1 MEYDAIFIGGNKHLL
16 GGRIL
21 AGYRLRTE
29 GRKHGYETFVIDTA
43 PSMSWKE
50 LTTLLDSVVTEKTLM
65 LGFSIAWLD
74 AYHLSD
80 INWINDKFFHDL
92 RVKYPHVK
100 FVCGGPGGPWVK
112 GSQIVYRNCDW
123 VLVGFSDIAYTKLLD
138 LFSGKPNHGLKYF
151 LDTDNNKKIVQSDIN
166 HKIMNPDEIET
177 VLDLEDNFLS
187 YQPVPLEVGRGC
199 IFRCSFC
206 SHPFQGAKDYDSYQR
221 TPESLARE
229 LRRNYEL
236 FGTTR
241 YVLMDDTF
249 NDSMEKLDRLHRA
262 IDVAKLPDFKFMSY
276 IKPELLATK
285 PEMIDKMKALGVTGG
300 FLGMESMNNE
310 SRKAVKKGMD
320 FERVADA
327 VRLFRQR
334 TNVKLEASFI
344 VGLPGDS
351 IENQYKTLS
360 YMIKNQDEFCVSWHF
375 TGLGMYV
382 DKYGKGASEIDN
394 NPEKFGYEIQAKRK
408 LIPGAPG
415 YFINWKNKFMD
426 MPTAYKLGVTLT
438 NLSNIKRRPGGWQV
452 PTAWH
457 MGISDDDIENKTV
470 NELEIFTNGPS
481 FERARAI
488 ELLMKHTDLNF

>member
-1 MEYDAIFIGGNKHLL
+1 MEYDAIFIGGNRHLI

-29 GRKHGYETFVIDTA
+29 GRKHGHETFVIDTA
-43 PSMSWKE
+43 PSMSWDE

-74 AYHLSD
+74 GYQNTD
-80 INWINDKFFHDL
+80 INWVNDKFFNDL

-100 FVCGGPGGPWVK
+100 FVCGGPGGPWIK

-123 VLVGFSDIAYTKLLD
+123 VLVGFSDISYTKLLD

-151 LDTDNNKKIVQSDIN
+151 VDTDNGKKVVQSDIN

-177 VLDLEDNFLS
+177 VLDVEDNFLS
-187 YQPVPLEVGRGC
+187 YQPVPLEVARGC

-229 LRRNYEL
+229 LRRNYEQ

-241 YVLMDDTF
+241 YILMDDTF

-262 IDVAKLPDFKFMSY
+262 IDMAKLPDFKFMSY
-276 IKPELLATK
+276 LKPELLATK
-285 PEMIDKMKALGVTGG
+285 PEMIDKMKALGVSGG

-320 FERVADA
+320 FDRVADA
-327 VRLFRQR
+327 VKLFRQR

-344 VGLPGDS
+344 VGLPHDTVD
-351 IENQYKTLS
+351 NQYKTLA

-394 NPEKFGYEIQAKRK
+394 NPEKFGYKVVNRISV
-408 LIPGAPG
+408 IPGAPG
-415 YFINWKNKFMD
+415 HFIHWENEFMD
-426 MPTAYKLGVTLT
+426 MPTAHKLGLTLT
-438 NLSNIKRRPGGWQV
+438 NISNIKRRPGGWIV

-470 NELEIFTNGPS
+470 NQLKIFDVGPS

-488 ELLMKHTDLNF
+488 ELLKKHTNLKF